1 MSINQYSMLSG
12 YTTQTMIH
20 TNPKQVAK
28 PGCVCVC
35 VYTLIYKLKI
45 PQLC

>member
-20 TNPKQVAK
+20 MNPKQVAK
-28 PGCVCVC
+28 PGCVYI
-35 VYTLIYKLKI
+35 YTMSYKLKI
-45 PQLC
+45 SQLC